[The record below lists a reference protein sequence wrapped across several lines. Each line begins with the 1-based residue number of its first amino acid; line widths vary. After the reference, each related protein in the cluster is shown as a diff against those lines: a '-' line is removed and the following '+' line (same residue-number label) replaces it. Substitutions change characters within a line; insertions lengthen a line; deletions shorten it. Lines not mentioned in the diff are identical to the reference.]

1 MLMKDWMTAAAGMA
15 LAAVVTYYLDPQNGR
30 RRRARVADRIDA
42 ATHGAARFASTQGR
56 RAAHQALGLA
66 ATARSRITD
75 RSQPVDDSQLE
86 GRVRAQLGRTIGYPK
101 AIHTE
106 VERGCVRLEGHV
118 LERDLEPVLS
128 ELKEVL
134 GVRRIYNRLKVH
146 ETAENNPVLQGVR
159 AVDSHRGK
167 RAARTLVSVLAIAAP
182 IALVAALGARHVR
195 HDGHVSLSP

>member
-1 MLMKDWMTAAAGMA
+1 MLMKDWVGVLAGMA
-15 LAAVVTYYLDPQNGR
+15 LGAAATYYLDPQNGR
-30 RRRARVADRIDA
+30 RRRALVADRIDA
-42 ATHGAARFASTQGR
+42 TRHDAARYATAQSR
-56 RAAHQALGLA
+56 RASDHARGLA
-66 ATARSRITD
+66 AIARARITGH
-75 RSQPVDDSQLE
+75 SEPVDDSQLE

-101 AIHTE
+101 AIQTQ

-128 ELKEVL
+128 DLKAVP

-146 ETAENNPVLQGVR
+146 QTAENNPALQGVR
-159 AVDSHRGK
+159 AAELERRRNGRSLMS
-167 RAARTLVSVLAIAAP
+167 ALAIAAP